1 MQIFTFAVLMGKII
15 VEGIKLFAYHGCM
28 EEEAVIGRNYSVDV
42 CIEADISLPSQSDNI
57 DDAINYSVVYEIVKK
72 EMEMRSNLIE
82 HVAKRILD
90 KLKKQFPKT
99 ESVEVKVTKLNP
111 PIEGEV
117 EKVSA
122 VIRE

>member
-1 MQIFTFAVLMGKII
+1 MGKII

-28 EEEAVIGRNYSVDV
+28 KEEALIGRNYIVDV
-42 CIEADISLPSQSDNI
+42 CIEADLSKPAKSDKI
-57 DDAINYSVVYEIVKK
+57 DDAINYSIVYEVVKK
-72 EMEMRSNLIE
+72 EMAIRSNLIE
-82 HVAKRILD
+82 HVAKRISD
-90 KLKKQFPKT
+90 KLKKQFPEM